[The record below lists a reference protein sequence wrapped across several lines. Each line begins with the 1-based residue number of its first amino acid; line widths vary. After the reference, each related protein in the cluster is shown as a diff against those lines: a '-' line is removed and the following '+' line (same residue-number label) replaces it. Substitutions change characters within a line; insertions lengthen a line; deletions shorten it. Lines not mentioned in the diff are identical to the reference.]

1 MLLVILLSRYVE
13 FPKMW
18 YFYPTEVERSKF
30 LACRENPPPKHLIPV
45 PSLCGT
51 SWSPHE
57 ENPEGGSGF
66 TAVREDRGGGCPPI
80 QQFFS
85 KPSPSKP
92 MLPMGYPALKN
103 EFPHLKNNPPPNWKV
118 KPPPRKSFLEKQ
130 LVTIYITWLITQV
143 CCNRICW
150 PLLKDIVSIQSVCW
164 FGVINQ

>member
-66 TAVREDRGGGCPPI
+66 TTVREDRGGGAPPSNN
-80 QQFFS
+80 FFRN
-85 KPSPSKP
+85 PPHQNRCSPW
-92 MLPMGYPALKN
+92 GT
-103 EFPHLKNNPPPNWKV
+103 PHLKMNSPIWKTTALPL
-118 KPPPRKSFLEKQ
+118 KHEAPFHEMIPRKSA
-130 LVTIYITWLITQV
+130 I
-143 CCNRICW
+143 NNN
-150 PLLKDIVSIQSVCW
+150 LKSS
-164 FGVINQ
+164 